1 MLIPGDGRL
10 PTRTRLWRFSG
21 RVAATQSGH
30 RALRK
35 TGRSTSVSSCGPAA
49 QRSRRRAACGPSAAL
64 RGGPPSEPDGSRAPA
79 QKNVGRTFTRDV
91 LRAFIAQS
99 THIDV
104 IQEMLPG
111 TE

>member
-1 MLIPGDGRL
+1 MSDDDRPKPVIERYENRTFNFGKQLPARRTALAADGPQAARL
-10 PTRTRLWRFSG
+10 L
-21 RVAATQSGH
+21 
-30 RALRK
+30 
-35 TGRSTSVSSCGPAA
+35 
-49 QRSRRRAACGPSAAL
+49 AL
-64 RGGPPSEPDGSRAPA
+64 RGGSPSEPDGSRAPA

-104 IQEMLPG
+104 VQEMLPG